1 MELGKQIRTAAVSA
15 ALLAASLALPAKD
28 VLPPSTGGVAP
39 QSGPASPLTDKPSG
53 LPTLV
58 VAPADL
64 RIEDLSQGCYVFL
77 YDRTHFDGT
86 RLNIIGPVEMRTME
100 APFGARFNKLKSA
113 VVGPRARAIAY
124 DDTNFGNREL
134 VMESGGRIADFREEW
149 GKGKLLG
156 FFEGIKSLRVL
167 CQP

>member
-58 VAPADL
+58 VAPSDL
-64 RIEDLSQGCYVFL
+64 RIEDLSQGCHVFL

-100 APFGARFNKLKSA
+100 APFGAPGSTSSKAPWSA
-113 VVGPRARAIAY
+113 PALGPSPTTIP
-124 DDTNFGNREL
+124 TSGIGN
-134 VMESGGRIADFREEW
+134 W
-149 GKGKLLG
+149 
-156 FFEGIKSLRVL
+156 
-167 CQP
+167 